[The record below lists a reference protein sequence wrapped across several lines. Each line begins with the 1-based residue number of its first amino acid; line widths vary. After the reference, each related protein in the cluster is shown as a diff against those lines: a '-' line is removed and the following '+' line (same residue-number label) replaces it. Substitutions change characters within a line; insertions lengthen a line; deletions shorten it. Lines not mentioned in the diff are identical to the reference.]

1 MPSMSAYKP
10 KRTWRLRREMS
21 AIDPPETSSERSLP
35 NTYMEQARSFYLQQH
50 ALFGKKLPLPA
61 HRGTFQPTT
70 LSVHSTG
77 PKYECRL

>member
-50 ALFGKKLPLPA
+50 ALFGK
-61 HRGTFQPTT
+61 
-70 LSVHSTG
+70 
-77 PKYECRL
+77 